1 MALPSSPNQI
11 SIQDILN
18 EKQGSTTLRTHVSLK
33 GLSVNGTD
41 DYTGVDITGTP
52 NGTEPYNMSEFHA
65 WSAVYADFTVRG
77 NETGNPSRGI
87 FSQAESTETGA
98 GDQADAEAMARFHIY
113 YNLSGNIG
121 IHAIP
126 VANARF
132 AIDEDDRYYEPD
144 GTQVILGT
152 GASDFPPNPSIEIIG
167 IDSGYKCA
175 VEIDQNGS
183 ITGGTSNA
191 EIRVTKAGF
200 NTLTYNSGTDLWTHT
215 GTATIPVQTSSSFTP
230 QTLRVDIECFADAYG
245 GYPISQQSSYVS
257 ADPIFKFTFTK
268 ASSPTYY
275 VYVKADLTAQ
285 AQVIF

>member
-11 SIQDILN
+11 SLQDILN
-18 EKQGSTTLRTHVSLK
+18 EKQGSTTVRTHVSLK

-41 DYTGVDITGTP
+41 DYTGVDLTGTP

-77 NETGNPSRGI
+77 NETGNPSKGI
-87 FSQAESTETGA
+87 FSQAESDIQGSGE
-98 GDQADAEAMARFHIY
+98 QCDAQAMARFYIY
-113 YNLSGNIG
+113 YNLAGNVG
-121 IHAIP
+121 IRAQPI
-126 VANARF
+126 ANARLQ
-132 AIDEDDRYYEPD
+132 ADDDDRYYEPD
-144 GTQVILGT
+144 GTEITLGT
-152 GASDFPPNPSIEIIG
+152 GAGDLPPNPSIEIIG

-175 VEIDQNGS
+175 VEIDQNGTVS
-183 ITGGTSNA
+183 GGTSNA
-191 EIRVTKAGF
+191 EISVTKTGF

-245 GYPISQQSSYVS
+245 GFPFGQTFCTVS

>member
-18 EKQGSTTLRTHVSLK
+18 EKQGSTTVRTHVSLK

-41 DYTGVDITGTP
+41 DYTGVDLTGTP

-87 FSQAESTETGA
+87 FSQAESDIQGQGE
-98 GDQADAEAMARFHIY
+98 QAEAEAMARFYIY
-113 YNLSGNIG
+113 YNLAGNVG
-121 IHAIP
+121 IRAQP
-126 VANARF
+126 VANADNT
-132 AIDEDDRYYEPD
+132 IDEDDRYYEPD
-144 GTQVILGT
+144 GTEITLGT
-152 GASDFPPNPSIEIIG
+152 GAQDLPPNPSIEIIG
-167 IDSGYKCA
+167 IDSGYACA
-175 VEIDQNGS
+175 VEIEQNGTV
-183 ITGGTSNA
+183 TGGTSSA
-191 EIRVTKAGF
+191 EIYTQKAGF
-200 NTLTYNSGTDLWTHT
+200 NTLTYNSGTDKWTHT

-230 QTLRVDIECFADAYG
+230 LNLRVDIRCFADAYG
-245 GYPISQQSSYVS
+245 GFPFGQTFCTVS

-275 VYVKADLTAQ
+275 VYVKADLKAQ

>member
-33 GLSVNGTD
+33 GLSVNGTE
-41 DYTGVDITGTP
+41 DYAGVDLTGTP

-65 WSAVYADFTVRG
+65 WSAVYADFTIRG
-77 NETGNPSRGI
+77 NETGNPDRGI
-87 FSQAESTETGA
+87 FSQAESDEQGA
-98 GDQADAEAMARFHIY
+98 NEQSVAEAMARFYIY
-113 YNLSGNIG
+113 YNLAGNVG
-121 IHAIP
+121 IRAMP
-126 VANARF
+126 VADADNLS
-132 AIDEDDRYYEPD
+132 DEDDRYYEPD
-144 GTQVILGT
+144 GTEITLGT
-152 GASDFPPNPSIEIIG
+152 GANDFPPNPSIEIIG
-167 IDSGYKCA
+167 IDSGYACA
-175 VEIDQNGS
+175 VEIEQNGT

-200 NTLTYNSGTDLWTHT
+200 NTLTYNSGTDKWTHY

-230 QTLRVDIECFADAYG
+230 QTLRVDIECVADAYG
-245 GYPISQQSSYVS
+245 GYPISQQTCIVS

-268 ASSPTYY
+268 TSSPTYY
-275 VYVKADLTAQ
+275 VYVEADLKAQ